1 MPTLEEQILS
11 RLNDAKDA
19 IVSNIQS
26 KGITASGRTQKAIKV
41 KQEGSSFLLYK
52 ESGNNAPMQT
62 LEIGRE
68 GGAVP
73 KGFVAIIRQWMNDK
87 GLQGTPIPYKTDRPH
102 KYTEQERGNLSM
114 AGAIAYGKIKNE
126 GTNRHNKPDNTVYSP
141 IIEQTVKDIKQIAVK
156 SVVDTIKTRT

>member
-11 RLNDAKDA
+11 RLNEAKDA

-41 KQEGSSFLLYK
+41 KQEGNSFLLYK
-52 ESGNNAPMQT
+52 EAGNNAPMQT

-68 GGAVP
+68 AGQVP
-73 KGFVAIIRQWMNDK
+73 RGFQEIILQWMKDK
-87 GLQGTPIPYKTDRPH
+87 GKATGDDKKDR
-102 KYTEQERGNLSM
+102 SI

-126 GTNRHNKPDNTVYSP
+126 GTNRHSKPDNTVYSP

-156 SVVDTIKTRT
+156 SVVNTIKTRP

>member
-73 KGFVAIIRQWMNDK
+73 KGFQEIILQWMKDK
-87 GLQGTPIPYKTDRPH
+87 GISSGNEPKDR
-102 KYTEQERGNLSM
+102 SM
-114 AGAIAYGKIKNE
+114 AFLISRKIERE
-126 GTNRHNKPDNTVYSP
+126 GTQRFKTPDNTVYSP
-141 IIEQTVKDIKQIAVK
+141 IVNQVAKDIKNIIVD
-156 SVVDTIKTRT
+156 SVVKTIKTR